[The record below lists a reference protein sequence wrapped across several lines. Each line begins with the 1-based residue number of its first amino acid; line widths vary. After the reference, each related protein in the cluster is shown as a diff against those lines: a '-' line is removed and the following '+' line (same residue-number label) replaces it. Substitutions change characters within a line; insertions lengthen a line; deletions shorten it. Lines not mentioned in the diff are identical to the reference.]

1 MAKNIVLCS
10 DGTGNQGGRGVG
22 TNVYKTCN
30 AVDIHHPEV
39 EQVTFYDNG
48 VGTNKNKYL
57 RALTG
62 AFGLGFKQNV
72 EDLYEFLA
80 RHYDSE
86 KKNVGPDKI
95 FLFGFSRGAATVRAF
110 AGMIQECGLLCI
122 NRDEQ
127 GNKNYDE
134 QEFQRLLKLAMKAYV
149 KHKSNPSYL
158 EKFRSEVK
166 EPFSIASSV
175 GVEMVG
181 VWDTVSALGFPQDW
195 SGAVNGFFWLVERIF
210 NCIWPHKFY
219 NYRLNQNVKN
229 VYHALA
235 IDDERK
241 TFHPK
246 LWNET
251 RADRPVNIEQV
262 WFTGAHSNVGGGYP
276 RAGLSTVA
284 LDWMMERA
292 VHHGV
297 KFKASTR
304 ESARNDANVHGKL
317 YDSRDGA
324 AVYYRYAP
332 RDIVALCEN
341 EKKSIL
347 HFWAKKKKQ
356 KVKLGEVKIHASV
369 IDRIKRGT
377 SRYAPGLL
385 PYEFKIV
392 FTPIGQ
398 PPVLVT
404 AASGRTQWATNREE
418 IIRRIFW
425 RKTLYRAFVESSLA
439 VLLVTAWFWI
449 YQPAADF
456 SSKPNEIF
464 ASVLRPIASALNYVM
479 PAFFEEIITFV
490 LVRDPIWLL
499 IVVVIF
505 TAMFLIRGRLRGLA
519 QASSE
524 KARQAVLGQL
534 PQLEQDDQP

>member
-10 DGTGNQGGRGVG
+10 DGTGNQGGRGAG
-22 TNVYKTCN
+22 TNVYKTYN
-30 AVDIHHPEV
+30 AVDIHDPDFV
-39 EQVTFYDNG
+39 QVTFYDNG

-62 AFGLGFKQNV
+62 AFGLGFKENV

-80 RHYDSE
+80 RQYDSE
-86 KKNVGPDKI
+86 KKNGGPDEKKNGGPDKI

-122 NRDEQ
+122 KRDEQ

-158 EKFRSEVK
+158 EKFHSEVK
-166 EPFSIASSV
+166 EPFLIVPSVSI
-175 GVEMVG
+175 EMVG

-195 SGAVNGFFWLVERIF
+195 SGAVNGFFWLVESIF

-219 NYRLNQNVKN
+219 NYRLNRNVKN

-246 LWNET
+246 IWNET
-251 RADRPVNIEQV
+251 RNDCPVNIEQV

-297 KFKASTR
+297 KFKASAR
-304 ESARNDANVHGKL
+304 ESVRNDANVHGKL

-332 RDIVALCEN
+332 RDIVDLCEN
-341 EKKSIL
+341 EKKR
-347 HFWAKKKKQ
+347 
-356 KVKLGEVKIHASV
+356 KVKRRDVKIHVSA
-369 IDRIKRGT
+369 INRIKRGT

-398 PPVLVT
+398 RPVPVT
-404 AASGRTQWATNREE
+404 AADGRAEWEENRKE
-418 IIRRIFW
+418 IIQRVFW
-425 RKTLYRAFVESSLA
+425 RKTLYRVFVESSLA
-439 VLLVTAWFWI
+439 VVLVTAWFWI

-456 SSKPNEIF
+456 SSKPNEIL
-464 ASVLRPIASALNYVM
+464 AGVLRPIANALNYVL
-479 PAFFEEIITFV
+479 PAFFEEIITAV
-490 LVRDPIWLL
+490 LVRYPLWLL
-499 IVVVIF
+499 IAVVIF
-505 TAMFLIRGRLRGLA
+505 FAMFRLRRKLRELA

-524 KARQAVLGQL
+524 RARQAILGKLPPLGQ
-534 PQLEQDDQP
+534 DD

>member
-10 DGTGNQGGRGVG
+10 DGTGNQGGRGTG
-22 TNVYKTCN
+22 TNVYKIYN
-30 AVDIHHPEV
+30 AVDIHDPDFV
-39 EQVTFYDNG
+39 QVTFYDNG

-72 EDLYEFLA
+72 KDLYEFLA
-80 RHYDSE
+80 REYDSE
-86 KKNVGPDKI
+86 IKNGGPDEKKNGGPDKI

-122 NRDEQ
+122 NRDER

-134 QEFQRLLKLAMKAYV
+134 QEFQDLLKLAMKAYV
-149 KHKSNPSYL
+149 KHKSNPSHL

-175 GVEMVG
+175 SVEMVG
-181 VWDTVSALGFPQDW
+181 VWDTVSALGFPKDW
-195 SGAVNGFFWLVERIF
+195 SGVFKGFFDLVEMLF
-210 NCIWPHKFY
+210 NCIWPHRFY
-219 NYRLNQNVKN
+219 NYRLDGNVKN

-246 LWNET
+246 IWNET
-251 RADRPVNIEQV
+251 RKDRPVNIEQV

-292 VHHGV
+292 AEHKV
-297 KFKASTR
+297 KFKASVR
-304 ESARNDANVHGKL
+304 ESVRNDANVHGKL

-324 AVYYRYAP
+324 AIYYRYAP
-332 RDIVALCEN
+332 RDIVDLCEN
-341 EKKSIL
+341 EKKR
-347 HFWAKKKKQ
+347 
-356 KVKLGEVKIHASV
+356 KVEPGDVKIHVSA
-369 IDRIKRGT
+369 INRIKRGT

-392 FTPIGQ
+392 FTPIDQ
-398 PPVLVT
+398 PSVPVT
-404 AASGRTQWATNREE
+404 AADGRAEWEENRKE
-418 IIRRIFW
+418 IIQRVFW

-439 VLLVTAWFWI
+439 VVLVTAWFWF
-449 YQPAADF
+449 YRPAADF
-456 SSKPNEIF
+456 SSKPNEIL
-464 ASVLRPIASALNYVM
+464 AGVLRPIVNAVNYVL
-479 PAFFEEIITFV
+479 PAFFEEIVTFV

-499 IVVVIF
+499 IAMFFI
-505 TAMFLIRGRLRGLA
+505 AMFLLRGKLRKMA
-519 QASSE
+519 QISSE

-534 PQLEQDDQP
+534 PRLPQLEQDD

>member
-1 MAKNIVLCS
+1 MSKNIVLCS
-10 DGTGNQGGRGVG
+10 DGTGNQGGRGTG
-22 TNVYKTCN
+22 TNVYKTYN
-30 AVDIHHPEV
+30 AVDIHDPEV

-80 RHYDSE
+80 RQFDAADQE
-86 KKNVGPDKI
+86 GQPDRI
-95 FLFGFSRGAATVRAF
+95 YVFGFSRGAATVRAF
-110 AGMIQECGLLCI
+110 AGMIQECGLLYI
-122 NRDEQ
+122 ERDEQ

-149 KHKSNPSYL
+149 KHKSNPSHL

-175 GVEMVG
+175 GIEMVG

-195 SGAVNGFFWLVERIF
+195 SGVVNGFFWLLERIF
-210 NCIWPHKFY
+210 NCIWPHTFY
-219 NYRLNQNVKN
+219 NYRLDRNIKN

-251 RADRPVNIEQV
+251 RADRPVKIEQV

-292 VHHGV
+292 AYHGV
-297 KFKASTR
+297 RFKTSSR
-304 ESARNDANVHGKL
+304 DSVRSDANVHGKL

-324 AVYYRYAP
+324 AIYYRYAP
-332 RDIVALCEN
+332 RDIVKLCEN
-341 EKKSIL
+341 EKKRKIE
-347 HFWAKKKKQ
+347 
-356 KVKLGEVKIHASV
+356 VGEIKIHDSV
-369 IDRIKRGT
+369 IDRMKRGT
-377 SRYAPGLL
+377 SRYAPGFL
-385 PYEFKIV
+385 PYKFKIV
-392 FTPIGQ
+392 FTPVDQ
-398 PPVLVT
+398 PQLPVT
-404 AASGRTQWATNREE
+404 AANTKEEWEKNRKE
-418 IIRRIFW
+418 ILQRVML
-425 RKTLYRAFVESSLA
+425 RKTLYRVFVESSLA
-439 VLLVTAWFWI
+439 VVLVTAWFWV
-449 YQPAADF
+449 YQPAAEF
-456 SSKPNEIF
+456 SSRPNEIL
-464 ASVLRPIASALNYVM
+464 AGVLRPIANALNYLL
-479 PAFFEEIITFV
+479 PAFFEGIVTAV
-490 LVRDPIWLL
+490 LVRDPFWLL
-499 IVVVIF
+499 IVATILI
-505 TAMFLIRGRLRGLA
+505 AMMILRGQLRKVTL
-519 QASSE
+519 ASSE

-534 PQLEQDDQP
+534 PQHEPGGQA